1 MRRFVQAFVD
11 AESFSAD
18 LPDEVSAALAGAD
31 AHYNIGKDG
40 HAWVWAAGASDAAAG
55 TVVAD
60 MQWGLVPRWSKQPST
75 PYTTVTARLERAPR
89 SRIFADAWN
98 KRRCIVPMTGY
109 FKWDRQRRPPW
120 PMFVQRQDGVA
131 LLAAGLWEHWQDDA
145 GQQRDTFSILTDGN
159 PAIPAPLS
167 PDGPVF
173 LEPAAAAAWLGGTLA
188 TPAQLRRRAHT
199 AALEAT
205 YVGLGI
211 RDPRRDDYTLLE
223 PVDPDGLQADDAP
236 ADWDGDALDDDA

>member
-11 AESFSAD
+11 ADSFARA
-18 LPDEVSAALAGAD
+18 LPDDVSAALATAD
-31 AHYNIGKDG
+31 ARYNIGKDG
-40 HAWVWAAGASDAAAG
+40 HAWVWAAGVADAQTT
-55 TVVAD
+55 TVVAE

-89 SRIFADAWN
+89 SRVFADAWS

-120 PMFVQRQDGVA
+120 PMFVQRQDGFA
-131 LLAAGLWEHWQDDA
+131 LLAAGLWEHWQDEA
-145 GQQRDTFSILTDGN
+145 GDMRDTFSILTDGN

-167 PDGPVF
+167 ADGPVF
-173 LEPAAAAAWLGGTLA
+173 VEPAAAAAWLRGELTTA
-188 TPAQLRRRAHT
+188 AQLRRHAHT
-199 AALEAT
+199 AALEAA

-211 RDPRRDDYTLLE
+211 RDARRDDYTLLE
-223 PVDPDGLQADDAP
+223 PVEPDALGADGALP
-236 ADWDGDALDDDA
+236 DWDGDALDDDA

>member
-11 AESFSAD
+11 AESFPAD
-18 LPDEVSAALAGAD
+18 LPGELSAALAGAD
-31 AHYNIGKDG
+31 ARYNIGKDG
-40 HAWVWAAGASDAAAG
+40 HAWVCAAGVSDAAAG

-223 PVDPDGLQADDAP
+223 PVDPHGLQADDAP

>member
-11 AESFSAD
+11 VDSFAAA
-18 LPDEVSAALAGAD
+18 LPGDVSAALATAD
-31 AHYNIGKDG
+31 ARYNIGKDG
-40 HAWVWAAGASDAAAG
+40 HAWVWAAGASDTQTS
-55 TVVAD
+55 TVVAE

-120 PMFVQRQDGVA
+120 PMFVQRQDGLA
-131 LLAAGLWEHWQDDA
+131 LLAAGLWEHWQDED

-159 PAIPAPLS
+159 PSIPTPLS

-173 LEPAAAAAWLGGTLA
+173 LEPAAAAAWLSGALTTA
-188 TPAQLRRRAHT
+188 AQLRRRACT
-199 AALEAT
+199 PQLEAY

-211 RDPRRDDYTLLE
+211 RDARRDDYTLLE
-223 PVDPDGLQADDAP
+223 PADPDVAQADSAP
-236 ADWDGDALDDDA
+236 PDWDGDALDDDA